1 MFKKL
6 QSILTKKEIFSFFLI
21 IFFSLFTL
29 LLEVISLTS
38 IFPLLNIILEPDS
51 LLENKYMQLIY
62 QNINY
67 KYFFDNFQKFILFA
81 IISIFVIKFFCIY
94 FLYNY
99 QSRYI
104 YFTEQRIASTLYK
117 NYLNQN

>member
-21 IFFSLFTL
+21 ILFSLFTL

-51 LLENKYMQLIY
+51 LLENQYMQLIY
-62 QNINY
+62 QNIKY
-67 KYFFDNFQKFILFA
+67 KYFFDNF
-81 IISIFVIKFFCIY
+81 
-94 FLYNY
+94 
-99 QSRYI
+99 
-104 YFTEQRIASTLYK
+104 
-117 NYLNQN
+117 